1 MTHSFR
7 IAAVVL
13 LAIAATTVASA
24 RADVKAQKDP
34 NFDFTKLKTFGW
46 KTPAGDV
53 KIWVTKDSNS
63 RAEPARRTYEPVLI
77 QAAATE
83 FTKRGYAASAG
94 VAPDFELAYFV
105 LIAAGM
111 SSQQMG
117 QFLPTNATWGI
128 PMFAPQTSSL
138 EVYPEGSI
146 VLDASLPAGGAIVW
160 RGIVQ
165 SRVLEGP
172 ISEAERTKRI
182 QGFMKQLV
190 SKFPERKK

>member
-1 MTHSFR
+1 
-7 IAAVVL
+7 V
-13 LAIAATTVASA
+13 
-24 RADVKAQKDP
+24 
-34 NFDFTKLKTFGW
+34 
-46 KTPAGDV
+46 
-53 KIWVTKDSNS
+53 
-63 RAEPARRTYEPVLI
+63 E
-77 QAAATE
+77 TE
-83 FTKRGYAASAG
+83 FAKRGYAASAG

-138 EVYPEGSI
+138 QVYPEGSI
-146 VLDASLPAGGAIVW
+146 VIDASLSAGGAIVW